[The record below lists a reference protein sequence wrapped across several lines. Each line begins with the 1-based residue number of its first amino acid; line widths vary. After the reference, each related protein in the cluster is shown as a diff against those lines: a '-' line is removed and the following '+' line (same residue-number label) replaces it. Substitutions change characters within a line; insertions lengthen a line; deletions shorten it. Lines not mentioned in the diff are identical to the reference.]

1 MNVPHRPTIAVVV
14 NDDVLQLTLLTELL
28 RMEGLE
34 VSAQQSAEAALAAME
49 SLPIPAI
56 IVTDLYMPG
65 IDGWRFCRLLRS
77 PSYPTY
83 NQVPILV
90 VSATFAGEEAS
101 RIAQDLGANAFLPA
115 PVAVDRLRA
124 TVQALIT
131 GDSPRTY
138 QHVLI
143 VEDDAT
149 QAGQFAQAFAAQG
162 FHVDTAST
170 VAAAMEACARTVY
183 DLAVLEYY
191 LPDGDSG
198 GLLENFRQ
206 QQPHCVCL
214 IMTLDSA
221 PQLALD
227 LLKRGAAAFLNKPCD
242 PHYLLEISFRALRE
256 RALLRV
262 EDLLEERTRKLRD
275 SEQRFRTMAK
285 NAFDLVALLDEQGRY
300 LFCNDSYLDTFG
312 YSPQELLG
320 TLCFDRVHPE
330 QLAMVMERIESSLAQ
345 HRTTDSIE
353 LDIRHRQGQYLHIH
367 YNARYLVDS
376 QGNRHML
383 LNGRDITEQ
392 RAAEQERERLIR
404 AIEQAGESIVITD
417 TQGEIQYANPA
428 FERTTGYSR
437 EEARGLNPRHWKS
450 GVHDDAFYQHMWDTL
465 ERGETWAGRIV
476 NKRKDGSLYT
486 EDAVISPVRDAGGTT
501 VSYVAVKRDVTE
513 AIRLEE
519 QLRQAQKMESIG
531 RLAGGVAHDFNNML
545 GVILGRTEMC
555 LEEILPSDPL
565 RPFLE
570 DIHQAA
576 ARSAGLTRQLLAFA
590 RKQTLTPQVL
600 DLNATV
606 SNLLN
611 MLQRLIG
618 ENIALTWHPGDSVWP
633 VYIDPSQIDQIL
645 TNLCVN
651 ARDAI
656 SGVGTIAIATENC
669 PLEEGQLGNLAAGD
683 YVCLRVSDNGCGM
696 EKGMHPLIF
705 DPFFTTKEV
714 GKGTGLGLATIYGI
728 VQQHHGRIEVHSEP
742 GQGTTFS
749 LYFPSHRTAPQ
760 THAQS
765 NPSPVP
771 CRSRETIL
779 LVEDEPQLL
788 EMTADMLKRQGYHVL
803 EASGPQE
810 AIRIASTH
818 PGPIHLLLT
827 DIIMPVMNGLELAK
841 QLASMQPG
849 LRLLFMSGYTA
860 DVIAHHGDLRE
871 DLPFIQK
878 PFILKELAEKI
889 RAVLE
894 ESV

>member
-1 MNVPHRPTIAVVV
+1 MRVAHRPTIAVVV
-14 NDDVLQLTLLTELL
+14 NDDVLQLTVLTELL
-28 RMEGLE
+28 RMEGLD
-34 VSAQQSAEAALAAME
+34 VYPQSSAEAALAVME
-49 SLPIPAI
+49 SLPPPAI

-77 PSYPTY
+77 PSYPAY

-101 RIAQDLGANAFLPA
+101 RIALDLGANAFLPA
-115 PVAVDRLRA
+115 PVVGDRFRA
-124 TVQALIT
+124 TARALIT
-131 GDSPRTY
+131 GDKPREY
-138 QHVLI
+138 QHVLL
-143 VEDDAT
+143 VENNPA
-149 QAGQFAQAFAAQG
+149 QAGLLAQTFAAHG

-170 VAAAMEACARTVY
+170 VAEAVEACAETAY
-183 DLAVLEYY
+183 DLALLEYS
-191 LPDGDSG
+191 LPDGDG
-198 GLLENFRQ
+198 GMLLDGFRQ

-214 IMTLDSA
+214 IMTVDSA
-221 PQLALD
+221 PHLALD

-242 PHYLLEISFRALRE
+242 PHYLLELSFRALRE

-262 EDLLEERTRKLRD
+262 EELLEERTRKLRD

-353 LDIRHRQGQYLHIH
+353 LDIRHRQGHYLHIH

-376 QGNRHML
+376 QGNRQLL

-417 TQGEIQYANPA
+417 TLGAIQYANPA

-437 EEARGLNPRHWKS
+437 EEALGLNPRILQS
-450 GVHDDAFYQHMWDTL
+450 GMHDAAFYQHMWHTL
-465 ERGETWAGRIV
+465 ARGETWTGRIV

-555 LEEILPSDPL
+555 LEEILPSDPM
-565 RPFLE
+565 RHFLE

-576 ARSAGLTRQLLAFA
+576 ARSASLTRQLLAFA
-590 RKQTLTPQVL
+590 RKQTLSPQVL

-618 ENIALTWHPGDSVWP
+618 ENITLTWHPGDAVWP
-633 VYIDPSQIDQIL
+633 VFIDPSQIDQIL
-645 TNLCVN
+645 THCCLIKFPKAVF
-651 ARDAI
+651 
-656 SGVGTIAIATENC
+656 VEN
-669 PLEEGQLGNLAAGD
+669 Q
-683 YVCLRVSDNGCGM
+683 
-696 EKGMHPLIF
+696 
-705 DPFFTTKEV
+705 
-714 GKGTGLGLATIYGI
+714 
-728 VQQHHGRIEVHSEP
+728 
-742 GQGTTFS
+742 
-749 LYFPSHRTAPQ
+749 
-760 THAQS
+760 
-765 NPSPVP
+765 PV
-771 CRSRETIL
+771 E
-779 LVEDEPQLL
+779 LL
-788 EMTADMLKRQGYHVL
+788 EA
-803 EASGPQE
+803 
-810 AIRIASTH
+810 
-818 PGPIHLLLT
+818 
-827 DIIMPVMNGLELAK
+827 
-841 QLASMQPG
+841 
-849 LRLLFMSGYTA
+849 
-860 DVIAHHGDLRE
+860 
-871 DLPFIQK
+871 
-878 PFILKELAEKI
+878 
-889 RAVLE
+889 
-894 ESV
+894 